1 MPGKKIT
8 INGRTGELIV
18 KEIKKKTK
26 KNRYKDKKTNKTR
39 RIGTNRYKA

>member
-1 MPGKKIT
+1 MSMPGKRIT

-26 KNRYKDKKTNKTR
+26 KVDIKTKTNKTR
-39 RIGTNRYKA
+39 RIGINRY